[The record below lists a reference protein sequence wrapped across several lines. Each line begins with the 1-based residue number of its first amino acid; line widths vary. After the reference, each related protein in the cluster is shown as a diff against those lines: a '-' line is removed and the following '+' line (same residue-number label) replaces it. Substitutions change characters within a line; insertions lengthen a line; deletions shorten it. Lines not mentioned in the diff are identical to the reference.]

1 MNLVRFLAALFVL
14 SVPGW
19 SAAADQQI
27 DKYLSDESLEL
38 TADEKLALEIVQ
50 QGKANALAPLP
61 GLNGSV
67 RFVFGASQ
75 PRIVCAP
82 LQLCDIA
89 LQPGE
94 KVNAINLGDT
104 ARWSVEPALTGS
116 GAAEVQHLIVK
127 PLDVALDTTMIV
139 TTNRR
144 LYSMKLTSQR
154 TKYMPQVS
162 FLYPDDARAKL
173 NAIKSGEAQV
183 REQQTI
189 PATGEYLGN
198 LTFEYDISGDA
209 SFGRPLRVYN
219 DGRKTIIQMP
229 KTIAETEAPTLL
241 LVSEPGGVFTSEK
254 TAIVNYRLQ
263 DDRYI
268 VDSIFDRAILIA
280 GVGSSQQR
288 VTITRRK
295 Q

>member
-1 MNLVRFLAALFVL
+1 MRFLAALFVL

-27 DKYLSDESLEL
+27 DKYLSNESVEL

-50 QGKANALAPLP
+50 QGKNNALSPLP
-61 GLNGSV
+61 GPNGSV
-67 RFVFGASQ
+67 RFVFGASL

-89 LQPGE
+89 LQAGE
-94 KVNAINLGDT
+94 KLNAINLGDT
-104 ARWSVEPALTGS
+104 ARWTVDAALTGS
-116 GAAEVQHLIVK
+116 GASEVQHLIVK

-144 LYSMKLTSQR
+144 LYSLKLTSQR
-154 TKYMPQVS
+154 AKYMPQIS
-162 FLYPDDARAKL
+162 FLYPDDALAKL
-173 NAIKSGEAQV
+173 KGLETRQTQL
-183 REQQTI
+183 REEQTI
-189 PATGEYLGN
+189 PTTGEYLGN
-198 LTFEYDISGDA
+198 LSFEYDISGDA
-209 SFGRPLRVYN
+209 SFGKPLRVYN

-229 KTIAETEAPTLL
+229 DTITQTEAPTLL
-241 LVSEPGGVFTSEK
+241 LVSEPGGLFKSEK

-268 VDSIFDRAILIA
+268 VDSIFDRAVLIA

-288 VTITRRK
+288 VTITRKK

>member
-1 MNLVRFLAALFVL
+1 MKTLRFLAALLVL

-38 TADEKLALEIVQ
+38 TPDESLALDIVKN
-50 QGKANALAPLP
+50 GKANALAPLP
-61 GLNGSV
+61 GPNGSV

-127 PLDVALDTTMIV
+127 PLDVAL
-139 TTNRR
+139 
-144 LYSMKLTSQR
+144 
-154 TKYMPQVS
+154 
-162 FLYPDDARAKL
+162 
-173 NAIKSGEAQV
+173 
-183 REQQTI
+183 
-189 PATGEYLGN
+189 
-198 LTFEYDISGDA
+198 
-209 SFGRPLRVYN
+209 
-219 DGRKTIIQMP
+219 
-229 KTIAETEAPTLL
+229 
-241 LVSEPGGVFTSEK
+241 
-254 TAIVNYRLQ
+254 
-263 DDRYI
+263 
-268 VDSIFDRAILIA
+268 
-280 GVGSSQQR
+280 
-288 VTITRRK
+288 
-295 Q
+295 